1 MAKVT
6 GHIKQAHFE
15 TILSNGRRE
24 IIGDEPKTNGGTD
37 LGFSPSELLCSA
49 LATCTCVTL
58 RMYADRKQWKLTD
71 VKAHI
76 TFTRNEEKNISNIK
90 REIELYGDL
99 SAEQKE
105 RLLSIA
111 DHCFIHKTLTHPI
124 EIETS
129 LSMSYEL

>member
-1 MAKVT
+1 MAKVS
-6 GHIKQAHFE
+6 GHITTDHYK
-15 TILSNGRRE
+15 TILTNERHE
-24 IIGDEPKTNGGTD
+24 LIGDEPKTNGGSD

-76 TFTRNEEKNISNIK
+76 TFTRNAEKNISNIK
-90 REIELYGDL
+90 RVIELSGDL

-111 DHCFIHKTLTHPI
+111 NQCHIHKTLTNPI
-124 EIETS
+124 EIETK
-129 LSMSYEL
+129 LS